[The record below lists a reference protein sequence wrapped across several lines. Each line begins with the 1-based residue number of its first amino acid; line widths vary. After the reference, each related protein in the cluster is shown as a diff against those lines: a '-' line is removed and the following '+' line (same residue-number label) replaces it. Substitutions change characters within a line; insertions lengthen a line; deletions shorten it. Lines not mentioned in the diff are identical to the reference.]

1 MTLLHRIIP
10 ALAAAAFV
18 AAGSALAQDLG
29 IPAPAQTGPILIRNA
44 TIHPVSGPT
53 IENGFVLMV
62 NGKIA
67 QVGRAGEAVSATT
80 TPPEAI
86 DASGKHV
93 YPGLINPTTLIGL
106 LEVGAVRSTLDHTEV
121 GSVTPE
127 VRAAVSVNPDSTQIP
142 VTRANGV
149 LTVGV
154 MPEGGSITGRA
165 SVLRMD
171 GWTWEGLT
179 VADDAGLVINWP
191 NVNPIRSRWMQQSDE
206 EQAENMRKNLR
217 VIDDACNAAKA
228 YVAARDADSSLPI
241 STRWESMRPTLEGK
255 KPIFIRAQEAE
266 QIRSAVSW
274 AVECGFKPV
283 IVGGRDAAR
292 CVDLLK
298 RHDVG
303 VIITG
308 VHRLPSREDSAY
320 DEPFTLPAELQT
332 AGIRWAL
339 GASSTGYG
347 NDRNLP
353 YHAATAV
360 AYGLDHAAALRSITL
375 SAAEML
381 GVADTLGSLDNG
393 KAATLIITTGDPM
406 EITTRVERAF
416 IDGREIDLSN
426 KQTRLA
432 DKYRERYRQMGVIPA
447 KAE

>member
-1 MTLLHRIIP
+1 MTLLHRIVP
-10 ALAAAAFV
+10 ALAAAAV
-18 AAGSALAQDLG
+18 SGAAIAQDLG
-29 IPAPAQTGPILIRNA
+29 VPAPPQQLPIAIHNA
-44 TIHPVSGPT
+44 TIHPVSGPP
-53 IENGFVLMV
+53 IENGMIIIV

-67 QVGRAGEAVSATT
+67 QVGRMGDQIFATNM
-80 TPPEAI
+80 TPVVV
-86 DASGKHV
+86 DAAGKHV
-93 YPGLINPTTLIGL
+93 YPGLVNPTTLIGL
-106 LEVGAVRSTLDHTEV
+106 LEVGAVRATLDHSEV
-121 GSVTPE
+121 GAVTPE
-127 VRAAVSVNPDSTQIP
+127 VRAAVAVNPDSTQIP
-142 VTRANGV
+142 VTRSNGV

-179 VADDAGLVINWP
+179 IADDAGLVINWP

-206 EQAENMRKNLR
+206 EQMENMRRNLR
-217 VIDDACNAAKA
+217 VIEDAFSAAAA
-228 YVAARDADSSLPI
+228 YAAARKADPSSPT
-241 STRWESMRPTLEGK
+241 STRWESMLPTLDGQ
-255 KPIFIRAQEAE
+255 KPVFIRAQEAE

-274 AVECGFKPV
+274 AVDRGFKPV

-308 VHRLPSREDSAY
+308 VHRLPTRDDSFY
-320 DEPFTLPAELQT
+320 DEPFTLPAELEA

-360 AYGLDHAAALRSITL
+360 AYGLDHGAALRSITL
-375 SAAEML
+375 SAAELL
-381 GVADTLGSLDNG
+381 GVGDTLGSIEQG
-393 KAATLIITTGDPM
+393 KAATLIITDGDPM
-406 EITTRVERAF
+406 EIATRVERAF
-416 IDGREIDLSN
+416 IDGREIDLAN
-426 KQTRLA
+426 KQTHLA
-432 DKYRERYRQMGVIPA
+432 DKYRERYRQMGLIPA

>member
-1 MTLLHRIIP
+1 MTLLHRMIP
-10 ALAAAAFV
+10 ALAAAAF

-44 TIHPVSGPT
+44 TIHPVSGPS
-53 IENGFVLMV
+53 IDNGFVLMID
-62 NGKIA
+62 GKIA
-67 QVGRAGEAVSATT
+67 QVGRAGDAVSATSK
-80 TPPEAI
+80 PPETI

-106 LEVGAVRSTLDHTEV
+106 LEIGAIRATLDHTEV
-121 GSVTPE
+121 GPVKPE

-142 VTRANGV
+142 VTRSNGV

-206 EQAENMRKNLR
+206 EQMENMRKSLR
-217 VIDDACNAAKA
+217 VIDDAFNAAQA
-228 YVAARDADSSLPI
+228 YVAAREADPSLPI

-274 AVECGFKPV
+274 AVESGFKPI
-283 IVGGRDAAR
+283 IVGGRDATR

-320 DEPFTLPAELQT
+320 DEPFTLPAELQA
-332 AGIRWAL
+332 AGVRWAL

-360 AYGLDHAAALRSITL
+360 AYGLDHASALRSITL
-375 SAAEML
+375 SAAELL

-426 KQTRLA
+426 KQTHLA
-432 DKYRERYRQMGVIPA
+432 DKYRERYRQMGLIPA